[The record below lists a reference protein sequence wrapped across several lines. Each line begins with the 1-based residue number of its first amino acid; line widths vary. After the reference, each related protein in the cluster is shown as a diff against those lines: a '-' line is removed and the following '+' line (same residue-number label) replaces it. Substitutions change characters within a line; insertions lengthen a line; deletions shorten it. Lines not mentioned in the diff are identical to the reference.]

1 MYVLATLGRVQKVL
15 NSEKLGDRVEF
26 LLLEISCN
34 SLEIVGEL
42 EVYLPLKIRV
52 VNPRLK
58 GENSK
63 AKWWPTQMKI
73 KPFEEYKFSFL
84 EIMYRDLMC

>member
-42 EVYLPLKIRV
+42 EVYLP
-52 VNPRLK
+52 
-58 GENSK
+58 
-63 AKWWPTQMKI
+63 
-73 KPFEEYKFSFL
+73 
-84 EIMYRDLMC
+84 